1 MLDRLIKI
9 DQELLIFLNG
19 FHNSFFDVLMYW
31 MTSMWFWFPLLAVII
46 WMMWKYY
53 HKKFWLILAFFALS
67 IVFSDQSS
75 NLIKH
80 KVERYRP
87 SNEKSGISEQLHL
100 HINKDGNVYRGG
112 QYGFVSSHAANS
124 FSLIV
129 LFMYFF
135 TPINRKVKWLFP
147 LWGILFSYTRIY
159 LGVHYPGDI
168 LCGALLG
175 LCCGF
180 FTLWLYTLAEKNI
193 KFHEEKK
200 EVQN

>member
-1 MLDRLIKI
+1 MFEHLLQIDR
-9 DQELLIFLNG
+9 EVLIFLNG
-19 FHNSFFDVLMYW
+19 FHNPFFDVLMYW
-31 MTSMWFWFPLLAVII
+31 MTSMFFWFPLLAVVL
-46 WMMWKYY
+46 WFMWKHYQ
-53 HKKFWLILAFFALS
+53 KRFWLVLAFFVLS
-67 IVFSDQSS
+67 VILSDQSS
-75 NLIKH
+75 NLIKN

-100 HINKDGNVYRGG
+100 HVAKDGSVYRGG
-112 QYGFVSSHAANS
+112 QFGFVSSHAANS

-147 LWGILFSYTRIY
+147 LWAIVFVYTRIY

-168 LCGALLG
+168 LCGAMLG

-180 FTLWLYTLAEKNI
+180 FIIWLYRLAEKNI
-193 KFHEEKK
+193 ERQQKTQLE
-200 EVQN
+200 